1 MFAGSSLSRYNGT
14 VRLSGGRQCEGEVEV
29 YVSQRW
35 RGVLLGSWT
44 LSEASVVCRQL
55 ACGSAVGFSG
65 SAGSESDGCVSG
77 FHCSGQEAH
86 LGNCSAPQIQNCSS
100 GQHVTMVC
108 SGFIELRQITE
119 GAQCEGVIEVNYNGT
134 WGNLCFEDKDTNT
147 GSVICHQLGCGELR
161 EITRTQKKRL
171 IVTPCRKHD
180 THLAQCNP
188 LQWRTACPKL
198 AYVECTGPP
207 SPTTRPPSSTGR
219 PPVTS
224 VGALCPPC
232 PGFPVS
238 PVAVATL
245 GLLFLLLLGPLL
257 VLLRHNRSLRR
268 ALSKRRHMALSEGVY
283 EEIDYRRTQAGSST
297 RRQRGRVL
305 SDAHNSWYEDVQE
318 DERRPTSGA
327 ELREPTLEYYDDVAD
342 DNETNLDDIL
352 TDIGDLLFGSE
363 MRSGVEEYDDV
374 GDVTSVEKSS
384 GVTDYVLENPDY
396 DDVEDG
402 DEGPISSEPL
412 GEEAPEYYDDIT
424 TDDNGPKM
432 SNVMKET
439 ELASEKEYYDDI
451 GNEANDL
458 QTTTGTV
465 TADELQEYDDIITAE

>member
-55 ACGSAVGFSG
+55 ACGSAVGFSD

-77 FHCSGQEAH
+77 FRCSGQEAH

-108 SGFIELRQITE
+108 SG
-119 GAQCEGVIEVNYNGT
+119 
-134 WGNLCFEDKDTNT
+134 
-147 GSVICHQLGCGELR
+147 
-161 EITRTQKKRL
+161 
-171 IVTPCRKHD
+171 
-180 THLAQCNP
+180 
-188 LQWRTACPKL
+188 
-198 AYVECTGPP
+198 PP
-207 SPTTRPPSSTGR
+207 SPTTRPPSPTTR

-224 VGALCPPC
+224 VGAFCP
-232 PGFPVS
+232 PVS

-305 SDAHNSWYEDVQE
+305 SDAHNSWYEDVEE
-318 DERRPTSGA
+318 DERRPASGA

-384 GVTDYVLENPDY
+384 GVTDYALENPDY
-396 DDVEDG
+396 DDVGDG

-465 TADELQEYDDIITAE
+465 TADELQEYDDVITAE